1 MSRTK
6 LEIYL
11 EDYHS
16 IARENGFPRHLMLK
30 EDEFSKLKK
39 SEKNKLIKEVSE
51 YNKIGFISVDY
62 KESDE
67 INIVPIKEESLNKST
82 EQHEKYRG
90 E

>member
-1 MSRTK
+1 MSRSK
-6 LEIYL
+6 LQIYL

-39 SEKNKLIKEVSE
+39 SEKNKLIKEVKN
-51 YNKIGFISVDY
+51 YNGLIAVDFSPNQEIVY
-62 KESDE
+62 INEKEMENST
-67 INIVPIKEESLNKST
+67 KE
-82 EQHEKYRG
+82 HEKYRG